1 MKKTI
6 LLIAMLCVA
15 CGGQQATEKTDTVS
29 PKVLQ
34 AAKIADA
41 IQADPDRA
49 EEILAEHDMTEQ
61 AFADLMYEIAADEKM
76 SADFANAR
84 KH

>member
-1 MKKTI
+1 MRKST

-15 CGGQQATEKTDTVS
+15 CGGQQAAEKPAAVS
-29 PKVLQ
+29 PKVLE

-41 IQADPDRA
+41 IRADPDRA
-49 EEILAEHDMTEQ
+49 EEILAEHDLTEQ

-84 KH
+84 KR